1 MHNDWIRKLSTVC
14 VALAVLLVAAPAL
27 AADEAPAEPRPLVVT
42 LEHLG
47 ELIARLEAQLGAL
60 DRPGADRLEERVAE
74 AGDLIEDLLAS
85 LESTPPSPREQAAKL
100 HMALHRLVT
109 MLGEI
114 VGGPDR
120 RPERDRA
127 RETLDELRAWVDGY
141 VAAMTTGM
149 NARDAE
155 RYSRAAHDLAR
166 ALMARLSEAAK
177 KAAPAPQPAAP
188 RLSVVIERLD
198 TLAARLDALLQ
209 RIAEAQS
216 AKP

>member
-47 ELIARLEAQLGAL
+47 ELIARLEAQLGEL

-166 ALMARLSEAAK
+166 ALMARISEAAK
-177 KAAPAPQPAAP
+177 KAAPAPQPEAP